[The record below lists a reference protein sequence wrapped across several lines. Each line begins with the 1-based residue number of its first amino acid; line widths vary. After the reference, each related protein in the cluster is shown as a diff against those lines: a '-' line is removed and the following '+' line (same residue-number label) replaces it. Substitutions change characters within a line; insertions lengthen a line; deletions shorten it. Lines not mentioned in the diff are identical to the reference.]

1 MILLIIFLPLIG
13 CGAAG
18 IFGRYL
24 GGRGAGA
31 ITTGLLFMSLF
42 IFCIF

>member
-18 IFGRYL
+18 IFGRHL
-24 GGRGAGA
+24 GGRGAGGL
-31 ITTGLLFMSLF
+31 TTGLLFMSFGLF
-42 IFCIF
+42 CVF